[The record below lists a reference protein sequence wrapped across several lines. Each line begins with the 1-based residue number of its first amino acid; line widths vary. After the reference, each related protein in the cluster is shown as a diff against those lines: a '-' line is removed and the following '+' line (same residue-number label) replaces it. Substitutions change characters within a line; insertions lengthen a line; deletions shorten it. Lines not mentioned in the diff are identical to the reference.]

1 MKIGLL
7 TLHSF
12 YNYGAMLQAYA
23 TQVALTKMGFDVQ
36 LINHYPLD
44 LEKQNDHMPLSF
56 HPRKLIMYFVLKLD
70 RRYQQR
76 LKRFRDFRKVFNL
89 TKRYF
94 TEDEIYNN
102 PPKFDVYI
110 IGSDQVWNM
119 ENGINP
125 FCFLDFVKGHGKKIS
140 YAPSFG
146 GSSIPE
152 KYKPRL
158 RELLADFSAISTRE
172 DDGVSIIKEATGRD
186 AVQVLDPTLL
196 LSKPEWN
203 ELIQNTEKPTEKYIL
218 IYALNNSTESAK
230 MVEAVRKRYQLPVW
244 GIPMGFTVPAKFN
257 ADKVWKNAGPF
268 EFVSLFMHAEVVLT
282 SSFHGLAFAVNFE
295 KTFFVVPHPTRNS
308 RLNSLMKLLNL
319 QDRQHFTP
327 EMVQLLKDSELF
339 TDYSTKTLMLDK
351 QRQQSS
357 HFLSINIQPLAEQNY

>member
-7 TLHSF
+7 TLHTF

-23 TQVALTKMGFDVQ
+23 TQIVLTQMGYDVQ

-44 LEKQNDHMPLSF
+44 LEKQNDTVPLSL
-56 HPRKLIMYFVLKLD
+56 HPKKLILYFILKFD
-70 RRYQQR
+70 RKYQQK

-89 TKRYF
+89 TKRYYS
-94 TEDEIYNN
+94 EEEIYNH

-119 ENGINP
+119 ENGIDP

-146 GSSIPE
+146 SSSIPE

-158 RELLADFSAISTRE
+158 TELLSDFSAISTRE
-172 DDGVSIIKEATGRD
+172 DDGVRIIKEATGRD

-196 LSKPEWN
+196 ISKTEWN
-203 ELIQNTEKPTEKYIL
+203 NLIGHTKPPTAKYIL
-218 IYALNNSTESAK
+218 IYALNDSDESAK
-230 MVEAVRKRYQLPVW
+230 MVEAVRNRYNLPVW
-244 GIPMGFTVPAKFN
+244 GIPMGVNVPAKF
-257 ADKVWKNAGPF
+257 KVEKSFKDAGPL
-268 EFVSLFMHAEVVLT
+268 EFISLFMHAKVVLT

-308 RLNSLMKLLNL
+308 RLNSLMKLLDL
-319 QDRQHFTP
+319 QDRQYFTP
-327 EMVQLLKDSELF
+327 EIINSLKESELF
-339 TDYSTKTLMLDK
+339 LDYSTKIYILNNQRK
-351 QRQQSS
+351 QSCD
-357 HFLSINIQPLAEQNY
+357 FLTASIENIPPLTK